1 MLTKQKGSTFDKV
14 ANKAEDFNT
23 LKISYFISVEIVP
36 FDNLTLILL
45 VNTIHTIK
53 KQLNRLYFEP
63 LGYGGWS

>member
-63 LGYGGWS
+63 LCY

>member
-36 FDNLTLILL
+36 NNLTLILL